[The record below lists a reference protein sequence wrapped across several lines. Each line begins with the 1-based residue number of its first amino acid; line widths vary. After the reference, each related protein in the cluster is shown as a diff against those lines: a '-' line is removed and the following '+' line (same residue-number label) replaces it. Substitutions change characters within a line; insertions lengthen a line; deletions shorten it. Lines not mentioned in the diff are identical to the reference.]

1 MKNLAL
7 IALLFLTGCSS
18 TTFVY
23 NRIDFLLP
31 WYLSSYVDF
40 TSEQKQSLNA
50 RLIPFFKWHRT
61 QELPK
66 YVEIMNS
73 LEGLL
78 DNEVKAEDI
87 ALITQDVE
95 NSWYRTEHQILLWLT
110 PLAKDLSD
118 EQIKQFLTV
127 MERKTIEN
135 ENKYL
140 KRNDQIYQK
149 DVVNR
154 FRKNLGRFMGS
165 LNKDQLDLL
174 RAASENM
181 YRSDNDWIE
190 NRKTLIENLTSILQ
204 RENDWERRLNAIN
217 NRDNLESQD
226 YRIKYTHNINIT
238 HQLIAEIL
246 NSRSEKQDK
255 KLRDQLIRYRTDI
268 RNLIKQI

>member
-95 NSWYRTEHQILLWLT
+95 NSWYRTEQQILLWLT

>member
-40 TSEQKQSLNA
+40 TGEQKQSLNA

-66 YVEIMNS
+66 YVEIINS

-95 NSWYRTEHQILLWLT
+95 NSWYRTEQQILLWLT

-226 YRIKYTHNINIT
+226 YRIKYAHNINIT

-246 NSRSEKQDK
+246 NSRSDKQDK

>member
-95 NSWYRTEHQILLWLT
+95 NSWYRTEQQILLWLT

-118 EQIKQFLTV
+118 KQIKQFLTI

-255 KLRDQLIRYRTDI
+255 KLRNQLIRYRTDI

>member
-1 MKNLAL
+1 MKKLAL

-23 NRIDFLLP
+23 NRIDSLLP
-31 WYLSSYVDF
+31 WYLASYVDF
-40 TSEQKQSLNA
+40 TSEQKQSLNE

-66 YVEIMNS
+66 YVEIINS

-87 ALITQDVE
+87 ALITQDIE
-95 NSWYRTEHQILLWLT
+95 NSWFRTEQQILSWLT

-118 EQIKQFLTV
+118 EQIKQFLNV
-127 MERKTIEN
+127 MKRKTIEN

-140 KRNDQIYQK
+140 NRNDQIYQK

-165 LNKDQLDLL
+165 LNKDQLVLL
-174 RAASENM
+174 RTASENM
-181 YRSDNDWIE
+181 YRSDNEWLE
-190 NRKTLIENLTSILQ
+190 NRKALINNLSLILQ
-204 RENDWERRLNAIN
+204 RENDWEERLNGIT
-217 NRDNLESQD
+217 NRDNLESQN
-226 YRIKYTHNINIT
+226 YRIKYSHNINIT

-246 NSRSEKQDK
+246 NSRSEKQNK
-255 KLRDQLIRYRTDI
+255 KLRDQLVRYRTDI
-268 RNLIKQI
+268 SNLIEQI

>member
-1 MKNLAL
+1 MKKLAL

-66 YVEIMNS
+66 YVEIINS

-95 NSWYRTEHQILLWLT
+95 NSWYRTEQQILLWLT

>member
-1 MKNLAL
+1 MC
-7 IALLFLTGCSS
+7 I
-18 TTFVY
+18 
-23 NRIDFLLP
+23 RD
-31 WYLSSYVDF
+31 
-40 TSEQKQSLNA
+40 
-50 RLIPFFKWHRT
+50 R
-61 QELPK
+61 
-66 YVEIMNS
+66 
-73 LEGLL
+73 
-78 DNEVKAEDI
+78 
-87 ALITQDVE
+87 
-95 NSWYRTEHQILLWLT
+95 LWLT

>member
-66 YVEIMNS
+66 YEEIMNS

-95 NSWYRTEHQILLWLT
+95 NSWYRTEQQILLWLT

-226 YRIKYTHNINIT
+226 YRIKYAHNINIT

>member
-78 DNEVKAEDI
+78 VNEVKAEDI

-95 NSWYRTEHQILLWLT
+95 NSWYRTEQQILLWLT

-204 RENDWERRLNAIN
+204 RENDWERRLNTIN